1 MPDAITINAFDGIS
15 PDLQRKAAALQD
27 RRALMGVL
35 GKKLEVE
42 LRDHFRDRNSEP
54 NKMGWPAQNFW
65 NRIRNATALTA
76 FDNDTATVTV
86 ADPAFNQKL
95 HGGTI
100 VPKEAKA
107 LAIPMDPEA
116 YGKSPREFNNLH
128 LVVTPER
135 AMLVTNLASNLTKQ
149 RGGGFKSRSS
159 QISRV
164 MFLLVKSV
172 EQSADPRALPDE
184 ARLQRELGATADDWL
199 RRNAGAS

>member
-1 MPDAITINAFDGIS
+1 MPDAISINVFDGIS
-15 PDLQRKAAALQD
+15 PDLQRKAAALAD
-27 RRALMGVL
+27 RRPLMGVL
-35 GKKLEVE
+35 GKKLEVL

-54 NKMGWPAQNFW
+54 NKRGWPAQNFW

-76 FDNDTATVTV
+76 FDASTATVTV

-128 LVVTPER
+128 LVVANGR
-135 AMLVTNLASNLTKQ
+135 AMLVTNLASNLAKQ

-159 QISRV
+159 EISRV
-164 MFLLVKSV
+164 MYLLVASV
-172 EQSADPRALPDE
+172 TQDADPRALPDE
-184 ARLQRELGATADDWL
+184 SSLKRELGADAAAWL
-199 RRNAGAS
+199 KRNAGAL